1 MDEYKFIE
9 VSLACRDCAVQE
21 EFWTRM
27 FGAKVIFRGKMMSQ
41 PFVRLIACGITL
53 IFREDKELPLP
64 PGPGEERQYRQHFG
78 LRVHDMESAI
88 EDLESRGAKFVMTPA
103 LVRQY
108 QQVKQSTGAKQ
119 FETDYIAPPLSRER
133 IDAGEYKHDVAIFA
147 GPDNLWIELNEVK
160 EPLDTQWFPYMDSP
174 GPGAKPGAAK

>member
-1 MDEYKFIE
+1 MDYKFIE

-41 PFVRLIACGITL
+41 PFVRLLACGITL
-53 IFREDKELPLP
+53 IFREDKALPLP

-78 LRVHDMESAI
+78 LRVHDMDAAI
-88 EDLESRGAKFVMTPA
+88 KDLESRGAKFVMTPA

-119 FETDYIAPPLSRER
+119 FETDYIAPPLTRER
-133 IDAGEYKHDVAIFA
+133 IDSGEYKHEVAIFA

-160 EPLDTQWFPYMDSP
+160 EPLDTQWFPHMDSP
-174 GPGAKPGAAK
+174 GPGAKSGAAQ